1 MGNVAIHVKRLDKE
15 AEELSA
21 LDVARAEAHAI
32 DNCYKGGPVP
42 DGRKLRIHI
51 SGDSRTQA
59 GTRII
64 NSAVGRWIKRGGEF
78 AFSYT
83 HAWEQ
88 VPNELWSNVSILASI
103 ENTSQVNK
111 ARDKGYAPAIVVPE
125 HNGAK
130 AYQIQG
136 SDTKFIPCPAQTKDN
151 VDCIK
156 CGLCFDADRLYN
168 KNMGI
173 SFAVHGVKKNE
184 LKRRLTVLK

>member
-1 MGNVAIHVKRLDKE
+1 MPDLERLTTEYIPLEDRIRLTGQISRERVVTLWLTHKMLSLLLPNLFNWLE
-15 AEELSA
+15 KSAE
-21 LDVARAEAHAI
+21 
-32 DNCYKGGPVP
+32 KTT
-42 DGRKLRIHI
+42 K
-51 SGDSRTQA
+51 
-59 GTRII
+59 
-64 NSAVGRWIKRGGEF
+64 
-78 AFSYT
+78 
-83 HAWEQ
+83 
-88 VPNELWSNVSILASI
+88 
-103 ENTSQVNK
+103 VNK